1 MFRFLHLQTLTIRLR
16 PPHHMTGKPARSPMK
31 KQRNVILALGWHDHR
46 LLNGIASYATEHNW
60 HISAASITKELTIPW
75 GWDGDG
81 VLAWLAGS
89 DELCDF
95 VRSLKKP
102 TVDFSLRRANLP
114 FMHVAQDHLTCAQM
128 AAEHFLRRGFRNF
141 MFYSDSDNWTFEE
154 RGNGFVQVLA
164 NEGLGCEWLRWH
176 RNKLYRKG
184 RGEWSSR
191 RAWLAAHLRKAEKP
205 LAIFTANGT
214 LAVEV
219 LEVCEMVQISIPRD
233 VALIGIEDDLL
244 LPQSTQRPITAV
256 EPNFEELGYQGAAW
270 LDRLM
275 RGNPPPDFPV
285 RVPPSRIIAR
295 QSTDITAVSHEGL
308 AKALRFIAAS
318 FSESIDIDQVA
329 RNSGMSRRG
338 LHQAF
343 VDNLGRTPGEH
354 LRTTRM
360 ENAKRLLCETGL
372 KVESVAIASGY
383 PSVNSFFIAFR
394 HAYGMPPAEFR
405 KLARR
410 GR

>member
-1 MFRFLHLQTLTIRLR
+1 MLV
-16 PPHHMTGKPARSPMK
+16 KPAKIVTKRQKSI
-31 KQRNVILALGWHDHR
+31 ILALGWHDHR
-46 LLNGIASYATEHNW
+46 LLNGIATYATEHNW
-60 HISAASITKELTIPW
+60 HISAASITKELNIPW

-95 VRSLKKP
+95 VRSMKKP

-114 FMHVAQDHLTCAQM
+114 FLHVAQDHLACARM

-141 MFYSDSDNWTFEE
+141 MFYSDSANWTFEE
-154 RGNGFVQVLA
+154 RGSGFVRVLD
-164 NEGLGCEWLRWH
+164 EQGFGCEWIKWH
-176 RNKLYRKG
+176 QHKLYRKE

-191 RAWLAAHLRKAEKP
+191 RAWLASQLRKSDKP
-205 LAIFTANGT
+205 LAVFTANGT

-219 LEVCEMVQISIPRD
+219 LEVCESSRIAVPRD

-275 RGNPPPDFPV
+275 RGNPPPGFPV

-308 AKALRFIAAS
+308 AKALRFIARH
-318 FSESIDIDQVA
+318 FSESIDIDHVA
-329 RNSGMSRRG
+329 RTAGMSRRG

-343 VDNLGRTPGEH
+343 VDNLSRTPGEH
-354 LRTTRM
+354 LRSTRI
-360 ENAKRLLCETGL
+360 ENAKRLLCETDQ
-372 KVESVAIASGY
+372 KVESVATASGY
-383 PSVNSFFIAFR
+383 RNVNSFFIAFR
-394 HAYGMPPAEFR
+394 QACGVPPGEFR
-405 KLARR
+405 KHARR

>member
-1 MFRFLHLQTLTIRLR
+1 MRGKASDH
-16 PPHHMTGKPARSPMK
+16 GKP
-31 KQRNVILALGWHDHR
+31 KQKNVLLALGWHDHR

-75 GWDGDG
+75 GWEGDG

-89 DELCDF
+89 DELCEF

-114 FMHVAQDHLTCAQM
+114 FAHVAQDHLACATM

-154 RGNGFVQVLA
+154 RGTGFVKALA
-164 NEGLGCEWLRWH
+164 AEGYGCEWLKWH
-176 RNKLYRKG
+176 RHKHYRQG

-191 RAWLAAHLRKAEKP
+191 RAWLTTQLRKAEKP
-205 LAIFTANGT
+205 LAVFTANGT

-219 LEVCEMVQISIPRD
+219 LEVCEHAEIQIPRD

-244 LPQSTQRPITAV
+244 LPQSTQRPITSV
-256 EPNFEELGYQGAAW
+256 EPNFEELGYQGSAW

-275 RGNPPPDFPV
+275 RGGALPAAPV
-285 RVPPSRIIAR
+285 RVAPSRIISR

-308 AKALRFIAAS
+308 AKALRFIAGQ
-318 FSESIDIDQVA
+318 FHDSIDIDQVA
-329 RNSGMSRRG
+329 RHSGMSRRG

-343 VDNLGRTPGEH
+343 VDHLGMTPGEH
-354 LRTTRM
+354 LRSTRI
-360 ENAKRLLCETGL
+360 ENAKRLLCETDQ
-372 KVESVAIASGY
+372 KVESVAAGSGY

-394 HAYGMPPAEFR
+394 QAAGTTPAEYR

>member
-1 MFRFLHLQTLTIRLR
+1 M
-16 PPHHMTGKPARSPMK
+16 PARPAKNGAK
-31 KQRNVILALGWHDHR
+31 KQKNIILALGWHDHR
-46 LLNGIASYATEHNW
+46 LLNGIAAYATEHNW

-95 VRSLKKP
+95 VCALKKP

-114 FMHVAQDHLTCAQM
+114 FMHVAQDHLACARM
-128 AAEHFLRRGFRNF
+128 AAEHFVRRGFKNYL
-141 MFYSDSDNWTFEE
+141 FYSDSENWTFEE
-154 RGNGFVQVLA
+154 RGDGFIRILA
-164 NEGLGCEWLRWH
+164 EEGLQCEWLKWH
-176 RNKLYRKG
+176 KHKLYRKE

-191 RAWLAAHLRKAEKP
+191 RVWLATQLRKAKKP
-205 LAIFTANGT
+205 LAVFTANGT

-219 LEVCEMVQISIPRD
+219 LEVCEASQIAIPRD

-244 LPQSTQRPITAV
+244 LPQTTQRPITAV

-275 RGNPPPDFPV
+275 RGFSPPDFPV
-285 RVPPSRIIAR
+285 RVLPSRIISR

-308 AKALRFIAAS
+308 AKALRFIS
-318 FSESIDIDQVA
+318 IKFRENIDIDQVA
-329 RNSGMSRRG
+329 RHAGMSRRG

-354 LRTTRM
+354 LRSTRI
-360 ENAKRLLCETGL
+360 EHAKSLLCETDQ
-372 KVESVAIASGY
+372 KVESVAEASGY
-383 PSVNSFFIAFR
+383 ASLNSFFITFKQAC
-394 HAYGMPPAEFR
+394 GMPPAEYR
-405 KLARR
+405 KHARR
-410 GR
+410 GL